1 MVHSSGPTSPR
12 DEFAKDGIVL
22 TTRVRRRAPRRTPR
36 PGTGG
41 PAARPARV
49 LRRTR
54 CTAAG
59 PWIGATGR
67 IGAPCSRRGRAY
79 LGSHAAWPRL
89 KDRCTT
95 LRPAVVLL
103 PVSNPRK
110 RPGGCCVWAIATV
123 ASRLLD
129 RRFRASTITSCLGKE
144 PYRASARFSI
154 TGCRFAKGSG
164 HVMAADCDAAA
175 TRPEQRRDQRRRRLL
190 LAQGK
195 QAPRPAFRAVED

>member
-1 MVHSSGPTSPR
+1 MVRSSGPTSPR

-89 KDRCTT
+89 KDRCIT

-110 RPGGCCVWAIATV
+110 RPGGCCVWAKGV
-123 ASRLLD
+123 AGRLLGLLSARGPSRSSASGQRILPDLRRRLLD
-129 RRFRASTITSCLGKE
+129 RTEAVSVS
-144 PYRASARFSI
+144 
-154 TGCRFAKGSG
+154 
-164 HVMAADCDAAA
+164 A
-175 TRPEQRRDQRRRRLL
+175 TRSWLLQCGLSGRLD
-190 LAQGK
+190 AVGPQT
-195 QAPRPAFRAVED
+195 PACPQKRN